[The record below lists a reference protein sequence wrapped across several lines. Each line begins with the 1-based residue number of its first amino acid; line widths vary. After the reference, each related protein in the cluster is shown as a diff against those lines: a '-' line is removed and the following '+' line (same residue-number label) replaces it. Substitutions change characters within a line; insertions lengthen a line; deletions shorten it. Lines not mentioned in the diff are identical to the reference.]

1 MSSWEAGRSIVHVL
15 WLGEARDWK
24 EDGEEMVE
32 DKSPALTLLERFILT
47 SSNSESTHLHG
58 PRYKLKRGP

>member
-1 MSSWEAGRSIVHVL
+1 MGGGAQHCTRSVVR
-15 WLGEARDWK
+15 EARDWK